1 MSLPVVSETVSSAA
15 DVALPDAPPND
26 VPADLRTFVRAERL
40 ARPSG
45 ARSLVHILVVLAAW
59 VGLVITG
66 FAIDAWPAW
75 IVIWAALAV
84 CTATPLALMHEAVHQ
99 NLFRSRVANHVTG
112 AVAAA
117 WLFFHGP
124 AYRAWHLTHHA
135 YTFGPDDSE
144 QLPER
149 FRSRLGYLGYSLV
162 LGPSFAAILWAG
174 AGATVVG
181 RPPRWISSPRLRAY
195 VRRWSVVPVVALAV
209 VVVGLVEWPA
219 VVLRGWLVPAALG
232 SILVFPFLTMP
243 EHYEGRGR
251 QGLLANTRT
260 TTSNRFLR
268 YLYWN
273 NNLHTAHH
281 LVPTVPPHALGR
293 LDDRIVDRNTL
304 RDRGFVAF
312 HRRVLRD
319 LPWFPSRDSSG
330 DPSAAYPPAGDA
342 PADPA
347 AVEPVAVTRVSA
359 GPLSI
364 TRVCAD
370 PASVDPV
377 AVQPVPVQPVPV
389 EPVPVGQ
396 TGGVAAPCDAAV
408 AASPRR
414 GAVTLTISNRVDP
427 VHLPRLWHIY
437 STAFEP
443 LRELALLN
451 HLSPRDVFDELVLDD
466 RVFKVIGWVDGEP
479 VGVAVVT
486 NHLELVPQ
494 ISPPYLHRRYPELV
508 ARNAVFF
515 GVFVC
520 VEETSRAKSV
530 TARLIAG
537 MAQVAAL
544 RSGVVIC
551 DISQY
556 NRDRGVDRMI
566 GRITEW
572 FPGSSFELIDSQH
585 FFEAVYPE
593 PLDRLPF
600 ANAPMPDVVLD
611 LTDRRI
617 DLTDPDL
624 DTAIADLA
632 IAEAADVTVEID

>member
-1 MSLPVVSETVSSAA
+1 
-15 DVALPDAPPND
+15 
-26 VPADLRTFVRAERL
+26 
-40 ARPSG
+40 
-45 ARSLVHILVVLAAW
+45 
-59 VGLVITG
+59 
-66 FAIDAWPAW
+66 
-75 IVIWAALAV
+75 
-84 CTATPLALMHEAVHQ
+84 MHEAVHQ
-99 NLFRSRVANHVTG
+99 NLFRSRAANHVTG

-135 YTFGPDDSE
+135 FTFGPDDSE

-149 FRSRLGYLGYSLV
+149 FRSRLGYLGYCLV
-162 LGPSFAAILWAG
+162 LGPSFAVILWAG
-174 AGATVVG
+174 AGATLAG
-181 RPPRWISSPRLRAY
+181 RPPRWIGPPRLRSY
-195 VRRWSVVPVVALAV
+195 VRRWTVVPVLAV
-209 VVVGLVEWPA
+209 AIAVVGLVEWPGI
-219 VVLRGWLVPAALG
+219 VLRGWLVPAALG
-232 SILVFPFLTMP
+232 SLVVFPFLTMP

-251 QGLLANTRT
+251 NGLLANTRT
-260 TTSNRFLR
+260 TASNRLMR

-293 LDDRIVDRNTL
+293 IDDRIVDRNTL
-304 RDRGFVAF
+304 RDRGFIAF
-312 HRRVLRD
+312 HRRVLRE
-319 LPWFPSRDSSG
+319 LPWFPSRARSDEHEAPEHLAAEHPAAEHLATEH
-330 DPSAAYPPAGDA
+330 PSAEPAAADRPDDAPLAVDRPTGSTPAGCA
-342 PADPA
+342 P
-347 AVEPVAVTRVSA
+347 T
-359 GPLSI
+359 
-364 TRVCAD
+364 
-370 PASVDPV
+370 
-377 AVQPVPVQPVPV
+377 
-389 EPVPVGQ
+389 
-396 TGGVAAPCDAAV
+396 AAPCPSAP
-408 AASPRR
+408 PRR
-414 GAVTLTISNRVDP
+414 GAVTLTISNRIDP
-427 VHLPRLWHIY
+427 VHLPRLWQIY

-451 HLSPRDVFDELVLDD
+451 HLYPRDVFEALVLDD
-466 RVFKVIGWVDGEP
+466 RVFKVVGWVDGEP

-494 ISPPYLHRRYPELV
+494 ISPPYLHRRYPDLV

-572 FPGSSFELIDSQH
+572 FPNSSFELIDSQH

-593 PLDRLPF
+593 PLERLPF
-600 ANAPMPDVVLD
+600 ANAAMPDIVLD
-611 LTDRRI
+611 LTDRDV
-617 DLTDPDL
+617 DLTDPDI
-624 DTAIADLA
+624 DTTIAD
-632 IAEAADVTVEID
+632 IAVADTADVTVEID